1 MPPASAPHLTSPL
14 HTSAL
19 PSLAHTFLRLQV
31 RNRCS
36 GLIRVNVY
44 KDRVKNAG
52 GLPSLPQQA
61 VLQDALAGTY
71 AELRWEGWGVLQHVR
86 PTLVCRDS

>member
-1 MPPASAPHLTSPL
+1 M
-14 HTSAL
+14 
-19 PSLAHTFLRLQV
+19 
-31 RNRCS
+31 
-36 GLIRVNVY
+36 

>member
-1 MPPASAPHLTSPL
+1 M
-14 HTSAL
+14 
-19 PSLAHTFLRLQV
+19 
-31 RNRCS
+31 
-36 GLIRVNVY
+36 

-71 AELRWEGWGVLQHVR
+71 AELRWEGLGRVAAREADTCVPGLVASGRGAVR
-86 PTLVCRDS
+86 QDHHCCGQVD